1 MGDIL
6 NIGAVHNAGDP
17 ELNVGIRGNRFVL
30 KKNGNVV
37 YLADYS
43 GNRMDLDA
51 DFLLSDGT
59 SVETRILEAEALLIE
74 MDDILDHL
82 YAMYSSDDYWA
93 ALEVDDGVIL
103 VDDASEYP
111 IVDNWSL
118 ESDVA
123 GLRNRVYAL
132 EHSLAYIESSMVDV
146 LRTLNIYDSRL
157 DRIES
162 EQRSQK
168 SMLIGAVRELIAL
181 RKATNAALNHR
192 FLVDDS

>member
-51 DFLLSDGT
+51 DFLLSDGS
-59 SVETRILEAEALLIE
+59 SVETHIIEAETLLTE

-146 LRTLNIYDSRL
+146 LRTLDIYDSRL